1 MSAKNPADLFS
12 CLQFLKYPKNTALFS
27 YYLLCWG
34 HCNSDVIPTL
44 DTAVLCSSRAG
55 YTYIVFQRNI
65 TNLGLASIQYYTRVA

>member
-12 CLQFLKYPKNTALFS
+12 CLQFLRYPKNTALFS
-27 YYLLCWG
+27 YYLLSSGIASYVG
-34 HCNSDVIPTL
+34 HWNSDVIPTL

-65 TNLGLASIQYYTRVA
+65 TNLGRASL